1 MEEEDVESFARA
13 LKTMPEDKWASCCMY
28 EPSSMLLQ
36 LAGKH
41 AEFGPAVLAALR
53 RREEERQREEEER
66 RERDEERHREEELCL
81 HQAEEEFA
89 ARKNVLALLEE
100 EGELRTKFLF
110 QPFRRDASF
119 TAALKFAV
127 QQAILA
133 TA

>member
-41 AEFGPAVLAALR
+41 AEFGPAVLAA
-53 RREEERQREEEER
+53 
-66 RERDEERHREEELCL
+66 REEELCL